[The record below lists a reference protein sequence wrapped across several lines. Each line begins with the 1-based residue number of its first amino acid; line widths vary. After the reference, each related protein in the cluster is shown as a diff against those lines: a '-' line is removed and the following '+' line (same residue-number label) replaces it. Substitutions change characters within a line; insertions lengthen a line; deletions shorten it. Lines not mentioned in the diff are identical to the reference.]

1 MSQKL
6 TDETKRSGVQFKTLE
21 SRVDN
26 VLPTQNPAIDGVV
39 VDICLVAGAII
50 LSGGSVGTA
59 GRPTAWRS

>member
-6 TDETKRSGVQFKTLE
+6 TDETKTSGLQFKTLE

-50 LSGGSVGTA
+50 LSGGSVGTT
-59 GRPTAWRS
+59 GRPTARRS